1 MSNISIEL
9 NIEPSLLTKNSECYT
24 TLAEV
29 ISNAFHEG
37 FKPESAWDDRRVTY
51 PFKLRGAEVV
61 SPCGENENIPDY
73 DTNVMYAAETYI
85 SSGDIDGITVYIN
98 GYATTL
104 AEAIAFP
111 KRSTVNPVNHVMQT
125 IARSERPDF
134 IITIMDMDN
143 VGVGDIKGV
152 HNHNCVVK
160 QYSEGFIPAIRKA
173 VIPLY
178 GSYYLKYR
186 EAMMKAA
193 FKLHDDLDYAGLV
206 YHVTSDATTD
216 EISQCEQLKESVS
229 TAISSYLNPPPSKL
243 K

>member
-1 MSNISIEL
+1 M
-9 NIEPSLLTKNSECYT
+9 
-24 TLAEV
+24 
-29 ISNAFHEG
+29 
-37 FKPESAWDDRRVTY
+37 
-51 PFKLRGAEVV
+51 
-61 SPCGENENIPDY
+61 
-73 DTNVMYAAETYI
+73 
-85 SSGDIDGITVYIN
+85 
-98 GYATTL
+98 
-104 AEAIAFP
+104 
-111 KRSTVNPVNHVMQT
+111 RSTVNPANHVMQT

-134 IITIMDMDN
+134 IVTIMDMDN

-193 FKLHDDLDYAGLV
+193 FKLRDDCAYAGFIYLV
-206 YHVTSDATTD
+206 SSYTSAD
-216 EISQCEQLKESVS
+216 ELGQCKQLKEAVKQ
-229 TAISSYLNPPPSKL
+229 AIASYLNPPASQL